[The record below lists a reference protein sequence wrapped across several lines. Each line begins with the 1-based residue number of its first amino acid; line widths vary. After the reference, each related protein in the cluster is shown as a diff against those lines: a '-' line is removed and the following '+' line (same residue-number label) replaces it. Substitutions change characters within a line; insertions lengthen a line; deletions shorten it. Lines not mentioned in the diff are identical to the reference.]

1 MNKHKH
7 SEMIKAWAD
16 GFEIEVNR
24 KNGEGWMDCNNPLWS
39 ELFDYRI
46 KEVDF
51 CEEIEIRYGGI
62 VGTGNPNIRL
72 IFDKD
77 TFELK
82 KSELI
87 K

>member
-16 GFEIEVNR
+16 GHQIQVNR

-46 KEVDF
+46 KEIDL
-51 CEEIEIRYGGI
+51 CEEIEIRYGSI
-62 VGTGNPNIRL
+62 GTGKPNIRL
-72 IFDKD
+72 TFDKD
-77 TFELK
+77 TFDLK
-82 KSELI
+82 QVELI